1 MYALVYTVCVSN
13 HLHAVLTCSRT
24 WNQLVI
30 VRVCVR
36 LFVKCWN
43 TSGYK

>member
-1 MYALVYTVCVSN
+1 MYALVYAVCVSN

-30 VRVCVR
+30 VRVRVCTSVR
-36 LFVKCWN
+36 EMLEYF
-43 TSGYK
+43 GI